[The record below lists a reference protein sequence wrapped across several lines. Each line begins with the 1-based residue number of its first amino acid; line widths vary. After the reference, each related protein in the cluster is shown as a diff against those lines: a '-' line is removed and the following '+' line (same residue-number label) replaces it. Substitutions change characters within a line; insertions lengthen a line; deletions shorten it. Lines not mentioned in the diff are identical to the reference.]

1 MTNMEP
7 WAKEWLEK
15 QRNTGVKCLEVKRR
29 GTRYYVYHSTTHWDK
44 KSKKAI
50 KTSKYL
56 GKLDREKGLIK
67 SQERHQNRSTET
79 RSSEIKSVMEYG
91 NSALLHEA
99 MKDLEP
105 LLIEGFPE
113 NWEEIYALSKLR
125 VTGNVPLKRADSAWQ
140 KLYNIESIDP
150 NLKPK
155 NLSKVLHNVGTNRE
169 GQRVVFKRLLDQS
182 EQLVYDLSY
191 MFSRSVSMSQAERGY
206 NKDRIHIPQIN
217 IALLCSVD
225 TGLPTM
231 IRSLPGSVKD
241 VTTLCNSLLELDIR
255 HKVLILDRGFFSED
269 VLNFLNG
276 SKISYIIPARRNS
289 HYYDTRIHL
298 DEHFRYHERLIRCG
312 SRKCENKYLYL
323 FEDQVLMLEERN
335 TLYDKLDVGKINKVE
350 LREEMKKSGRILIIS
365 NRKMTEQEAYELY
378 KRRENVEKMFDTY
391 KSTLSADRLYLQ
403 DDESVFGHVFIA
415 FLSLYAYCK
424 LELLL
429 KKAGLNK
436 KTTPLDLIFEFGKVY
451 YINFGESGKVMEVP
465 KKIRDFERMLGLNLF
480 PT

>member
-1 MTNMEP
+1 MTNMET
-7 WAKEWLEK
+7 WAKEWLEN
-15 QRNTGVKCLEVKRR
+15 QRASGVKCLEIKRR
-29 GTRYYVYHSTTHWDK
+29 GTKYYVYHSTTYWDK
-44 KSKKAI
+44 ESKKAI

-56 GKLDREKGLIK
+56 GKLDQEKGLIK
-67 SQERHQNRSTET
+67 SQERHQNQSTET
-79 RSSEIKSVMEYG
+79 QSPEIKSVMEYG
-91 NSALLHEA
+91 NSVLLHEA

-105 LLIEGFPE
+105 LLREGFPE

-125 VTGNVPLKRADSAWQ
+125 ATGNIPLKRADSAWQ
-140 KLYNIESIDP
+140 KLYNVESIDP

-155 NLSKVLHNVGTNRE
+155 NLSKVLRSVGTNRE

-182 EQLVYDLSY
+182 EQFVYDLSY
-191 MFSRSVSMSQAERGY
+191 MFSRSVSISQAERGY

-217 IALLCSVD
+217 IALLCSAD

-231 IRSLPGSVKD
+231 IRSLPGSVRD
-241 VTTLCNSLLELDIR
+241 ITTLINSILELDIR
-255 HKVLILDRGFFSED
+255 GKVLLLDRGFFSED

-276 SKISYIIPARRNS
+276 SEISYLIPARRNS

-298 DEHFRYHERLIRCG
+298 DGHFRYHERLIRCG
-312 SRKCENKYLYL
+312 SRMCENKYLYL
-323 FEDQVLMLEERN
+323 FEDQVLMHEERN
-335 TLYDKLDVGKINKVE
+335 TLYDKLDAGKINKVE
-350 LREEMKKSGRILIIS
+350 LREEMKKAGRILIIS
-365 NRKMTEQEAYELY
+365 NRKMSEQEAYELY
-378 KRRENVEKMFDTY
+378 KRRESVEKMFDTY

-429 KKAGLNK
+429 KIASLNK
-436 KTTPLDLIFEFGKVY
+436 RITPLDLIFEFSKVY

-465 KKIRDFERMLGLNLF
+465 KKIRELEEKLGLNIF

>member
-1 MTNMEP
+1 
-7 WAKEWLEK
+7 
-15 QRNTGVKCLEVKRR
+15 
-29 GTRYYVYHSTTHWDK
+29 
-44 KSKKAI
+44 
-50 KTSKYL
+50 
-56 GKLDREKGLIK
+56 
-67 SQERHQNRSTET
+67 
-79 RSSEIKSVMEYG
+79 
-91 NSALLHEA
+91 

-105 LLIEGFPE
+105 LLREGFPE

-191 MFSRSVSMSQAERGY
+191 MFSRSVSISQAEKGY

-217 IALLCSVD
+217 IALLCSAD

-241 VTTLCNSLLELDIR
+241 ITTLSNSLLELDIR
-255 HKVLILDRGFFSED
+255 GKVLILDRGFFSED

-276 SKISYIIPARRNS
+276 SKISYLIPARRNS

-298 DEHFRYHERLIRCG
+298 DDHFRYHERLIRCG
-312 SRKCENKYLYL
+312 SRMCENKHLYL

-335 TLYDKLDVGKINKVE
+335 TLYDKLDAGKINKVE

-365 NRKMTEQEAYELY
+365 NRKMSEQEAYELY
-378 KRRENVEKMFDTY
+378 KRRESVEKMFDTY

-436 KTTPLDLIFEFGKVY
+436 KITPLDLIFEFSKVY
-451 YINFGESGKVMEVP
+451 YINFGESGKVMEIP
-465 KKIRDFERMLGLNLF
+465 KKIRDIEAKLGLNIF

>member
-1 MTNMEP
+1 
-7 WAKEWLEK
+7 
-15 QRNTGVKCLEVKRR
+15 
-29 GTRYYVYHSTTHWDK
+29 
-44 KSKKAI
+44 
-50 KTSKYL
+50 
-56 GKLDREKGLIK
+56 
-67 SQERHQNRSTET
+67 
-79 RSSEIKSVMEYG
+79 
-91 NSALLHEA
+91 

-105 LLIEGFPE
+105 LLREGFPE

-125 VTGNVPLKRADSAWQ
+125 VTGNVPLKREDSAWQ

-155 NLSKVLHNVGTNRE
+155 NLSNVLRNVGANRE
-169 GQRVVFKRLLDQS
+169 GQRVIFKRLLDQS

-191 MFSRSVSMSQAERGY
+191 MFSRSVSISQAEKGY

-217 IALLCSVD
+217 IALLCSAD

-241 VTTLCNSLLELDIR
+241 ITTLSNSLLELDIR
-255 HKVLILDRGFFSED
+255 GKVLILDRGFFSED

-276 SKISYIIPARRNS
+276 SKISYLIPARRNS

-298 DEHFRYHERLIRCG
+298 DDHFRYHERLIRCG
-312 SRKCENKYLYL
+312 SRMCENKHLYL

-335 TLYDKLDVGKINKVE
+335 TLYDKLDAGKINKVE

-365 NRKMTEQEAYELY
+365 NRKMSEQEAYELY
-378 KRRENVEKMFDTY
+378 KRRESVEKMFDTY

-436 KTTPLDLIFEFGKVY
+436 KITPLDLIFEFSKVY
-451 YINFGESGKVMEVP
+451 YINFGESGKVMEIP
-465 KKIRDFERMLGLNLF
+465 KKIRDIEAKLGLNLF

>member
-1 MTNMEP
+1 
-7 WAKEWLEK
+7 
-15 QRNTGVKCLEVKRR
+15 
-29 GTRYYVYHSTTHWDK
+29 
-44 KSKKAI
+44 
-50 KTSKYL
+50 
-56 GKLDREKGLIK
+56 
-67 SQERHQNRSTET
+67 
-79 RSSEIKSVMEYG
+79 
-91 NSALLHEA
+91 
-99 MKDLEP
+99 
-105 LLIEGFPE
+105 
-113 NWEEIYALSKLR
+113 
-125 VTGNVPLKRADSAWQ
+125 
-140 KLYNIESIDP
+140 
-150 NLKPK
+150 
-155 NLSKVLHNVGTNRE
+155 
-169 GQRVVFKRLLDQS
+169 
-182 EQLVYDLSY
+182 
-191 MFSRSVSMSQAERGY
+191 MFSRSVSISQAERGY

-298 DEHFRYHERLIRCG
+298 DEHFRYRERLIRCG

-335 TLYDKLDVGKINKVE
+335 TLYDKLDTGKINKVE

-465 KKIRDFERMLGLNLF
+465 KKIRDIEAKLGLNLF

>member
-1 MTNMEP
+1 
-7 WAKEWLEK
+7 
-15 QRNTGVKCLEVKRR
+15 
-29 GTRYYVYHSTTHWDK
+29 
-44 KSKKAI
+44 
-50 KTSKYL
+50 
-56 GKLDREKGLIK
+56 
-67 SQERHQNRSTET
+67 
-79 RSSEIKSVMEYG
+79 
-91 NSALLHEA
+91 

-105 LLIEGFPE
+105 LLREGFPE

-155 NLSKVLHNVGTNRE
+155 NLSNVLRNVGANRE
-169 GQRVVFKRLLDQS
+169 GQRVIFKRLLDQS

-191 MFSRSVSMSQAERGY
+191 MFSRSVSISQAEKGY

-217 IALLCSVD
+217 IALLCSAD

-241 VTTLCNSLLELDIR
+241 ITTLSNSLLELDIR
-255 HKVLILDRGFFSED
+255 GKVLILDRGFFSED

-276 SKISYIIPARRNS
+276 SKISYLIPARRNS

-298 DEHFRYHERLIRCG
+298 DDHFRYHERLIRCG
-312 SRKCENKYLYL
+312 SRMCENKHLYL

-335 TLYDKLDVGKINKVE
+335 TLYDKLDAGKINKVE

-365 NRKMTEQEAYELY
+365 NRKMSEQEAYELY
-378 KRRENVEKMFDTY
+378 KRRESVEKMFDTY

-436 KTTPLDLIFEFGKVY
+436 KITPLDLIFEFSKVY
-451 YINFGESGKVMEVP
+451 YINFGESGKVMEIP
-465 KKIRDFERMLGLNLF
+465 KKIRDIEAKLGLNIF